1 MTLIVNVSLVMM
13 AFSFCLPF
21 GGVSRKAAPA
31 TGMSL
36 HMVVTAES
44 LHGSNLPLIRPD
56 DLMVYEGHNRDQV
69 TGLTPLEG
77 EHADLDLFIL
87 LDDAA
92 SDSLGSQ
99 LSDIQR
105 FIDAEPAT
113 TRIGVAYMQNGA
125 AQIVQTLTT
134 DHAQASKSLRLPLG
148 IAGVNASPYF
158 SLDDLIK
165 RWPETGDRREVL
177 AVTDGIDRF
186 WDSGPGD
193 PYVESV
199 IEDAQRAGVIVFG
212 IYTPGAGHEGHS
224 LWRTYWGQIYLSR
237 VGDETGGE
245 SYSIGFNGPPVSFA
259 PYLDD
264 VAHRVTRQ
272 YLLSF
277 LAQPEQRS
285 GMQRVKIMTEV
296 PNVELVGADSVYVPT
311 RQQ

>member
-1 MTLIVNVSLVMM
+1 MTLIMNVSLVMM
-13 AFSFCLPF
+13 VFSFCLPF
-21 GGVSRKAAPA
+21 GGVSRKAAPG
-31 TGMSL
+31 TGMWL

-77 EHADLDLFIL
+77 EHAGLDLFIL

-134 DHAQASKSLRLPLG
+134 DHAQASKSLRPPLG

-186 WDSGPGD
+186 WGSGPGD